1 MLQVQRTPGN
11 ATHEPEPVKQPCTS
25 ESCAWRAQVY
35 LQEDVLLEMTFKSD
49 FNLNREHPAA
59 AAAAAP
65 HRTSSHSRPRRL
77 PLRHADFDGLLLP
90 RGQV

>member
-49 FNLNREHPAA
+49 FNLNRNTPLLSRRRPF
-59 AAAAAP
+59 P
-65 HRTSSHSRPRRL
+65 HRTHTPPVGRP
-77 PLRHADFDGLLLP
+77 
-90 RGQV
+90 